1 MFGDKRA
8 KKEKKLEDL
17 QKFIERYQLEELD
30 EDDIKELY
38 EIYRTSDFSF
48 VSGLMQQNFIIIK
61 ILNKINNNL
70 EELKNK

>member
-8 KKEKKLEDL
+8 KEEKKVEDL

-30 EDDIKELY
+30 EDDIKELNR
-38 EIYRTSDFSF
+38 IYRTSDFSF

>member
-8 KKEKKLEDL
+8 QKEKKVEDL

-30 EDDIKELY
+30 EDDIKELNR
-38 EIYRTSDFSF
+38 IYRTSDFSF